1 MKRWY
6 FWVGLAVSAIFLYL
20 ALRGLQIDRIWQEIR
35 QAEIIWFAP
44 AIFVY
49 FISLLFRSWRWKYLL
64 NPIKKLKI
72 IETFPVIS
80 IGYMGNNIY
89 PARAG
94 EIFRAALLKRD
105 YNVSISGTIATILAE
120 RIFDGIVILS
130 FVFINLSNIGRILG
144 GPESAEEYRRLAFWG
159 AVIFLTMLIIF
170 LAAAIFPQK
179 AKNVLSKLIDVFLPE
194 KWNEKAI
201 NIINRFIEGLASL
214 RSPKDIFLIL
224 STSALIWILETIV
237 YWFVMRAFPFR
248 VDFSTL
254 VFMNGV
260 VNLAASLPSGPGF
273 IGTFDAPGIAVI
285 SEAGINPN
293 LAAGYTLTL
302 HAVLWLPVTLVGGIF
317 LARAGIRLSRDI
329 DMVETKVSPDE

>member
-6 FWVGLAVSAIFLYL
+6 FWIGLAVSAIFLYL
-20 ALRGLQIDRIWQEIR
+20 ALRGLQIERIWEQIR
-35 QAEIIWFAP
+35 QAEIIWFVPGIA
-44 AIFVY
+44 VY
-49 FISLLFRSWRWKYLL
+49 FIAVRLRSWRWKHLL
-64 NPIKKLKI
+64 SPVKRLQVSEIFPI
-72 IETFPVIS
+72 IS

-105 YNVSISGTIATILAE
+105 YNVPVSATVATILAE

-130 FVFINLSNIGRILG
+130 FIFINLSNIGKILG
-144 GPESAEEYRRLAFWG
+144 GAENTEGYQRLACWG
-159 AVIFLTMLIIF
+159 AVIFLTIFVIF
-170 LAAAIFPQK
+170 LAAAMFPGK
-179 AKNVLSKLIDVFLPE
+179 AKNFLSKLTRALLPR
-194 KWNEKAI
+194 KWDEKASS
-201 NIINRFIEGLASL
+201 IIHRFIEGLTSL

-224 STSALIWILETIV
+224 GTSALIWILETIV
-237 YWFVMRAFPFR
+237 YWFVMLAFPFR

-285 SEAGINPN
+285 SAAGVNPN
-293 LAAGYTLTL
+293 LAASFTLIL
-302 HAVLWLPVTLVGGIF
+302 HAVLWAPITLVGGIF
-317 LARAGIRLSRDI
+317 FAKASIRLSRD
-329 DMVETKVSPDE
+329 VEIAKSDNKPNE